1 MKILDDVVV
10 NAKSVASEIGKKAG
24 KAFDLSKLKFSAA
37 DLSGEINKKYKS
49 LGKLVF
55 LAKREG
61 AQNDLEIENVM
72 NEIEQLQDDLD
83 AVNEEILLIRNKKV
97 CPVCK
102 KENPVD
108 ALFCNACGTPLSV
121 PEEKKEEAEEAVS
134 EAAEA
139 AEEVCEKV
147 EDAAQ
152 DAVEAVKDAADEIL
166 GE

>member
-24 KAFDLSKLKFSAA
+24 KAFDISKLKFNAA

-49 LGKLVF
+49 LGKLIF

-61 AQNDLEIENVM
+61 AENDLEIENVM

-83 AVNEEILLIRNKKV
+83 AVNEEILLIRNKRV

-102 KENPVD
+102 KENPSD
-108 ALFCNACGTPLSV
+108 ALFCNACGAALSI
-121 PEEKKEEAEEAVS
+121 PEEEAAEEAAEEVK
-134 EAAEA
+134 EA
-139 AEEVCEKV
+139 AEEVCEKA
-147 EDAAQ
+147 EEAA
-152 DAVEAVKDAADEIL
+152 KDAADEIL